1 MTIRKSNKD
10 MWNAFMVKGASFS
23 KNDIP
28 LCPTTAV
35 EVPKKVISYKEARTI
50 YKKEIK
56 KNPDLNLNFS
66 WFILPSR

>member
-1 MTIRKSNKD
+1 MPIRKSNKD

-35 EVPKKVISYKEARTI
+35 EVPKR
-50 YKKEIK
+50 
-56 KNPDLNLNFS
+56 
-66 WFILPSR
+66 

>member
-1 MTIRKSNKD
+1 MLKSQIRKNCKD
-10 MWNAFMVKGASFS
+10 IWNAFMVKGATFS

-50 YKKEIK
+50 Y
-56 KNPDLNLNFS
+56 
-66 WFILPSR
+66 